1 MKKIVNIILSAA
13 AITGI
18 VTPAAASSKTEVR
31 ETIELVSAL
40 ARTADFREYKTNI
53 YPEYTAMIDSVTA
66 PYKNHPA
73 VTMIKS
79 LRDSLGLGY
88 DAVAGFAGAL
98 AIKDG
103 NVVFNPELD
112 YKPMID
118 RRWGETGAD
127 ELVPLLNDFY
137 HKTNFNEVY
146 RKGQPIYEKAI
157 ANFNKMLDGVDMK
170 WLSDYYGKEF
180 TVLTNLSMLNVGN
193 YGVTQHYPDG
203 REEALMIIGPIVRK
217 GEPDY
222 SDCTSLVV
230 HESSHPITNPII
242 MKHLKDFNSNSDS
255 IASRFNTELKN
266 QAYAGGQTVLFET
279 MVRLAEVQYAKAHAK
294 TERDS
299 LLLMLKTVGDK
310 CNGFLFLEDFAKAT
324 DRYQANRDKYP
335 TLDDFMPELVKLHNS
350 LNVDSICK
358 DIESHQPNFI
368 GSNIEDNAVL
378 PAGVTE
384 ITLRFDKPIHIGQG
398 LAPYRADGREFPR
411 SKDGKTS
418 WNKERTEFTY
428 TVTLEPGKK
437 YGISYP
443 GEWFKSGEGYPT
455 KGYYILPFETAPETK

>member
-13 AITGI
+13 AIAGI
-18 VTPAAASSKTEVR
+18 TAPAAASSKTEVR

-40 ARTADFREYKTNI
+40 ARTADFREYKMDL

-73 VTMIKS
+73 VTMMKS

-118 RRWGETGAD
+118 RRWGETGAE

-242 MKHLKDFNSNSDS
+242 MKHLKDS
-255 IASRFNTELKN
+255 T
-266 QAYAGGQTVLFET
+266 
-279 MVRLAEVQYAKAHAK
+279 
-294 TERDS
+294 
-299 LLLMLKTVGDK
+299 
-310 CNGFLFLEDFAKAT
+310 AT
-324 DRYQANRDKYP
+324 ATR
-335 TLDDFMPELVKLHNS
+335 
-350 LNVDSICK
+350 
-358 DIESHQPNFI
+358 
-368 GSNIEDNAVL
+368 
-378 PAGVTE
+378 
-384 ITLRFDKPIHIGQG
+384 
-398 LAPYRADGREFPR
+398 
-411 SKDGKTS
+411 
-418 WNKERTEFTY
+418 
-428 TVTLEPGKK
+428 
-437 YGISYP
+437 
-443 GEWFKSGEGYPT
+443 
-455 KGYYILPFETAPETK
+455 

>member
-88 DAVAGFAGAL
+88 DAVASFAGAL

-118 RRWGETGAD
+118 RRWGETGAE

-157 ANFNKMLDGVDMK
+157 ANFNKMLDGVDMNMAVGLL
-170 WLSDYYGKEF
+170 WQGIHGTDQSEHAQCRQLRCDPTLSRR
-180 TVLTNLSMLNVGN
+180 
-193 YGVTQHYPDG
+193 QG
-203 REEALMIIGPIVRK
+203 R
-217 GEPDY
+217 
-222 SDCTSLVV
+222 
-230 HESSHPITNPII
+230 SSHDHRP
-242 MKHLKDFNSNSDS
+242 DS
-255 IASRFNTELKN
+255 
-266 QAYAGGQTVLFET
+266 
-279 MVRLAEVQYAKAHAK
+279 
-294 TERDS
+294 
-299 LLLMLKTVGDK
+299 
-310 CNGFLFLEDFAKAT
+310 
-324 DRYQANRDKYP
+324 P
-335 TLDDFMPELVKLHNS
+335 
-350 LNVDSICK
+350 
-358 DIESHQPNFI
+358 
-368 GSNIEDNAVL
+368 
-378 PAGVTE
+378 
-384 ITLRFDKPIHIGQG
+384 
-398 LAPYRADGREFPR
+398 
-411 SKDGKTS
+411 
-418 WNKERTEFTY
+418 
-428 TVTLEPGKK
+428 
-437 YGISYP
+437 
-443 GEWFKSGEGYPT
+443 
-455 KGYYILPFETAPETK
+455 

>member
-13 AITGI
+13 AIAGI

-40 ARTADFREYKTNI
+40 ARTADFREYKINL

-118 RRWGETGAD
+118 RRWGETGAE

-350 LNVDSICK
+350 LNVDSI
-358 DIESHQPNFI
+358 
-368 GSNIEDNAVL
+368 
-378 PAGVTE
+378 
-384 ITLRFDKPIHIGQG
+384 
-398 LAPYRADGREFPR
+398 
-411 SKDGKTS
+411 
-418 WNKERTEFTY
+418 
-428 TVTLEPGKK
+428 
-437 YGISYP
+437 
-443 GEWFKSGEGYPT
+443 
-455 KGYYILPFETAPETK
+455 